1 MGNTG
6 KYWLMGKIPPD
17 RVRRGVLIMLS
28 LSILVPTVAQTEIS
42 YGVKWI
48 AVYPDN
54 EEDKKMNFGDRVSRI
69 VLGKKEQDVIKPFS
83 IQAIDPLHFWILDQ
97 GAAGVYEVQDG
108 RGSFLKSLKK
118 SGLTYPSLVGLCRT
132 KEGDLLFSDSRLN
145 RVLVSRGGEMHIFGD
160 SLALQQPTGLACD
173 PGSGNIWIVET
184 AAHRISQF
192 DRDGLLLSR
201 LGGRGTG
208 PGQFN
213 FPTFIWID
221 KSGRIYVV
229 DSLNHR
235 IQMFNSNGDFLGSFG
250 EAGDASGYMAR
261 PKGVATDSKG
271 HIYVADALFHV
282 VQIFDEQGRFLHSFG
297 NQGQGRGE
305 FWMPTGIYIDEQDRI
320 YVADSYNARVQIFK
334 VEKQ

>member
-1 MGNTG
+1 MGVTG
-6 KYWLMGKIPPD
+6 IYRLVVKIPPD
-17 RVRRGVLIMLS
+17 RIRRGVLIMLY
-28 LSILVPTVAQTEIS
+28 LLILVPTGAQTEIS

-48 AVYPDN
+48 AVYPEN
-54 EEDKKMNFGDRVSRI
+54 EEDKRMDFGDRVSRI
-69 VLGKKEQDVIKPFS
+69 LLGKKVQEVIKPFS
-83 IQAIDPLHFWILDQ
+83 IQAIDPEHFWILDQ
-97 GAAGVYEVQDG
+97 GTGGVYEVQDG
-108 RGSFLKSLKK
+108 KGSSLKSLKK

-145 RVLVSRGGEMHIFGD
+145 RVLLSRGGETRIFVD
-160 SLALQQPTGLACD
+160 SIVLQQPTGLACD
-173 PGSGNIWIVET
+173 PESGNIWIVET

-192 DRDGLLLSR
+192 DGDGLLISR
-201 LGGRGTG
+201 LGERGTG

-221 KSGRIYVV
+221 RSGRIYVV

-235 IQMFNSNGDFLGSFG
+235 IQMFNSKGDFLGTFG

-261 PKGVATDSKG
+261 PKGVATDSRG

-297 NQGQGRGE
+297 NQGQGLGE

-320 YVADSYNARVQIFK
+320 YVADTYNARVQIFK
-334 VEKQ
+334 VEKL